1 MITQENKDLARWA
14 LKYALD
20 KGCSD
25 ARISV
30 YNGTDNSFEYR
41 DTQLDKLQQS
51 SQNGM
56 NIRFYVA
63 GRYASFSTNRLEK
76 KELEKFISNG
86 IETTRYLAKDEFRKL
101 PDPSRLY
108 KGDGK
113 GLNIFDE
120 SVEKISVDDKLA
132 LLKNNVNEVYK
143 TDNRIISVT
152 SSYSDGT
159 NSSYAVTSK
168 GFEGESETTYFELGA
183 DVSMKGPGD
192 ARPEGSW
199 YDSTVFWDNLQK
211 KNLGKTAFDRTVRK
225 LHQEK
230 IESGTFPMLL
240 DNLSSP
246 RLFYPL
252 ISALTGGAIQQ
263 KSSFLVNKLGEK
275 IASEKLTIIDDPHI
289 KNARGA
295 RWFDGEGVATKKY
308 NVIEKGVLNMYYID
322 TYYGGKLKME
332 PTIQS
337 PSVLTLPTSSNKNF
351 DQILANLDKGIWV
364 TGFNGGNSNETTGDF
379 SFGIEGFLVEKGI
392 AVKPINEMNIT
403 GNILTLLKNI
413 LEIGNDPR
421 TVSSYRIPSL
431 LFDSV
436 SFSGK

>member
-1 MITQENKDLARWA
+1 MITQENKNLAQWA
-14 LKYALD
+14 LKYALN

-41 DTQLDKLQQS
+41 DTQLDQLQQS

-56 NIRFYVA
+56 DIQLYVD
-63 GRYASFSTNRLEK
+63 GKFASFSTNRLDK
-76 KELEKFISNG
+76 SELEKFISNG
-86 IETTRYLAKDEFRKL
+86 VETTRYLAKDEFRKL
-101 PDPSRLY
+101 ADTSRLY

-113 GLNIFDE
+113 GLDIYDD
-120 SVEKISVDDKLA
+120 SIEKISVDDKLA

-143 TDNRIISVT
+143 TDERLISVT

-159 NSSYAVTSK
+159 SSSYAVASN
-168 GFEGESETTYFELGA
+168 GFEGESETTYFSLDAGT
-183 DVSMKGPGD
+183 SMKGTGD

-199 YDSTVFWDNLQK
+199 YDSTVFWKDLQK
-211 KNLGKTAFDRTVRK
+211 KNIGKTAYERTLRK
-225 LHQEK
+225 LGQEK
-230 IESGTFPMLL
+230 IDTGAYPMLL
-240 DNLSSP
+240 DNISSS

-263 KSSFLVNKLGEK
+263 KSSFLINKLGEQ
-275 IASEKLTIIDDPHI
+275 IASDKLTIIDDPHI

-295 RWFDGEGVATKKY
+295 RWFDNEGVATKKC
-308 NVIEKGVLNMYYID
+308 NVIENGVLKMYYID
-322 TYYGGKLKME
+322 TYYGGKLKID

-337 PSVLTLPTSSNKNF
+337 PSVLTLQQGDKNF
-351 DQILANLDKGIWV
+351 DQILAGVDKGIWV

-379 SFGIEGFLVEKGI
+379 SFGVEGFLIEKGV
-392 AVKPINEMNIT
+392 AVKPVNEMNIT
-403 GNILTLLKNI
+403 GNILALLKNL

-431 LFDSV
+431 LFDAV

>member
-1 MITQENKDLARWA
+1 MITQENKNLAQWA

-41 DTQLDKLQQS
+41 DTQLDQLQQS

-56 NIRFYVA
+56 GIQLYVDGKFA
-63 GRYASFSTNRLEK
+63 TYSTNRLDK
-76 KELEKFISNG
+76 NELEKFISVG

-101 PDPSRLY
+101 ADPSRLY

-113 GLNIFDE
+113 GLDIYDE
-120 SVEKISVDDKLA
+120 SIERILVDDKLA

-143 TDNRIISVT
+143 TDERLISVT
-152 SSYSDGT
+152 SGYSDGT
-159 NSSYAVTSK
+159 NSSYVVASN
-168 GFEGESETTYFELGA
+168 GFEGENETTYFSLSAET
-183 DVSMKGPGD
+183 SMKGAGD
-192 ARPEGSW
+192 ARPSDGW
-199 YDSTVFWDNLQK
+199 YDSTVFWNDLQK
-211 KNLGKTAFDRTVRK
+211 KNIGKTAFERTLRK
-225 LHQEK
+225 LSQEK
-230 IESGTFPMLL
+230 IDTGVYPMLL
-240 DNLSSP
+240 DNNSSS
-246 RLFYPL
+246 RLFDPL

-263 KSSFLVNKLGEK
+263 KSSFLINKLGEK
-275 IASEKLTIIDDPHI
+275 IASDKFTMIDDPHI

-295 RWFDGEGVATKKY
+295 RWFDNEGVATKKC
-308 NVIEKGVLNMYYID
+308 NVIENGVLKMYYID
-322 TYYGGKLKME
+322 TYYGGKLKMD

-337 PSVLTLPTSSNKNF
+337 PSVLTLQQGDKNF
-351 DQILANLDKGIWV
+351 EQLLAGIDKGIWV

-379 SFGIEGFLVEKGI
+379 SFGVEGFLIEKGV
-392 AVKPINEMNIT
+392 AVKPVNEMNIT
-403 GNILTLLKNI
+403 GNILTLLQNL

-431 LFDSV
+431 LFDAV

>member
-1 MITQENKDLARWA
+1 MITQENKNLAQWA

-56 NIRFYVA
+56 NIRFYVD

-76 KELEKFISNG
+76 NELEKFISNG

-143 TDNRIISVT
+143 TDERVISVT
-152 SSYSDGT
+152 SNYSDGT
-159 NSSYAVTSK
+159 NSSYAVTSN

-183 DVSMKGPGD
+183 EVSMKGEGD
-192 ARPEGSW
+192 ARPQDSW
-199 YDSTVFWDNLQK
+199 YDSTVFWNNLQK

-230 IESGTFPMLL
+230 IDSGIFPMLL
-240 DNLSSP
+240 DNLSSQ

-275 IASEKLTIIDDPHI
+275 IASEKLTLIDDPHI

-308 NVIEKGVLNMYYID
+308 NIIEKGVLNMYYID

-351 DQILANLDKGIWV
+351 AQILANLDKGIWV

-379 SFGIEGFLVEKGI
+379 SFGIEGFLVEKGV

-403 GNILTLLKNI
+403 GNILTLLNNI

-431 LFDSV
+431 LFDAV